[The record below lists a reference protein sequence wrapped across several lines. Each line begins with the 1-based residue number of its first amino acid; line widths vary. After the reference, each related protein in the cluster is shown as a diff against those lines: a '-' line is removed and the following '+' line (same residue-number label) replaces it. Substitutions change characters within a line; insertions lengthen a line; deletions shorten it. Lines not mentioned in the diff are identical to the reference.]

1 MAGSLVRGR
10 VATCLVF
17 LAFGT
22 ALGAW
27 TARIPAIKHD
37 LGLGDGQL
45 SIGLLA
51 FAAGA
56 ITGMQVVGRLV
67 DRHRSTAVMVPAAI
81 VEGVCLT
88 FPALAVDVV
97 SLAAALF
104 AFGAVHGS
112 LNIAMNAHAVE
123 VQRAWGKPIMSSF
136 HAVYSVGGFLGA
148 AIGGL
153 FAHSNLGPGVTFAAV
168 GAGVAALALWA
179 ARWTLR
185 LEAPRPTTNPGWNG
199 TTAPG
204 VVFLGILVFCCM
216 VGEGAAADWSS
227 VYLRESLGSAAGVA
241 AAAYAAFSIMMV
253 AGRLVGDRLA
263 ARLGPVNLV
272 RGCGALAA
280 AGLGIALL
288 IGHPVA
294 GVIGFGCLGA
304 GLSCIAPQI
313 FSHAGDRDP
322 ARAGQAIARVASVG
336 YLGFL
341 TGPLLIGAAAEA
353 VGLPWALTIPAIL
366 AFFVTL
372 TAAALRP
379 RRVHAHA

>member
-1 MAGSLVRGR
+1 MVRWR
-10 VATCLVF
+10 VATSLVF
-17 LAFGT
+17 LAFGV
-22 ALGAW
+22 ALGTW
-27 TARIPAIKHD
+27 TARIPAVKHG
-37 LGLGDGQL
+37 LGLSDGQL
-45 SIGLLA
+45 SVGLLA

-67 DRHRSTAVMVPAAI
+67 DRHRSAAVMVPAA
-81 VEGVCLT
+81 VAEGVCLIL
-88 FPALAVDVV
+88 PALAVDMVT
-97 SLAAALF
+97 LAVALF
-104 AFGAVHGS
+104 VFGAVHGS

-153 FAHSNLGPGVTFAAV
+153 LAHAGLGPGVTFAAV
-168 GAGVAALALWA
+168 GAAVVALALWA
-179 ARWTLR
+179 ARWTPRTDAPVLSQ
-185 LEAPRPTTNPGWNG
+185 APRSDAAT
-199 TTAPG
+199 PG
-204 VVFLGILVFCCM
+204 VVFLGVLVFCCM

-227 VYLRESLGSAAGVA
+227 VYLRDSLGSGAGVA

-263 ARLGPVNLV
+263 ARLGPVTLV

-280 AGLGIALL
+280 AGLGAGLL

-294 GVIGFGCLGA
+294 GVVGFGCLGA

-322 ARAGQAIARVASVG
+322 AQAGQAIARVASVG

-353 VGLPWALTIPAIL
+353 VGLPWALSIPAVL
-366 AFFVTL
+366 ALFVTL
-372 TAAALRP
+372 TATAVRP
-379 RRVHAHA
+379 RKVHANA